1 MSAGGQYYQE
11 FVRAWTGRTD
21 GTLLRTLGFSGT
33 VPTVYQA
40 QRDGLLQGDRC
51 TASRWTGLPLSAT
64 DAVHPP
70 QYDAHPPQYD
80 AHQSSHE
87 STAARRA
94 FQVSTATVPR
104 SSSGASPIS

>member
-70 QYDAHPPQYD
+70 QYDAH
-80 AHQSSHE
+80 QSSHE